1 MNKLMI
7 QLLTVCGS
15 FVSTFFVA
23 HLITRSDEISLA
35 IALILASLP
44 HLIIRKKEEAKVRYQ
59 ESLWPQAIESVVSAL
74 HSGRSI
80 TEALVELD
88 QYGPIELSH
97 SWIRIRNEIRGGKS
111 VDSTLRGES
120 DQLKSPRADQ
130 FFATLIFAKEYGGN
144 SVQSS
149 LRQLAQLMREEYQV
163 QEEIETK
170 FGWVRNSALLAGIA
184 PWLLLLILTAQ
195 PNTIQAFATSGGK
208 FILSIGVAATAI
220 AYIWMERLAK
230 MPNAPRT
237 LSLVGIRE

>member
-7 QLLTVCGS
+7 QLLAVCGS
-15 FVSTFFVA
+15 FVSTFFIA

-184 PWLLLLILTAQ
+184 PWLLLLILASQ
-195 PNTIQAFATSGGK
+195 PSTRAAFSTETGIY
-208 FILSIGVAATAI
+208 ILGLGFVLTAI
-220 AYIWMERLAK
+220 AYMWMNLAGRL
-230 MPNAPRT
+230 PEVPRA
-237 LSLVGIRE
+237 LA